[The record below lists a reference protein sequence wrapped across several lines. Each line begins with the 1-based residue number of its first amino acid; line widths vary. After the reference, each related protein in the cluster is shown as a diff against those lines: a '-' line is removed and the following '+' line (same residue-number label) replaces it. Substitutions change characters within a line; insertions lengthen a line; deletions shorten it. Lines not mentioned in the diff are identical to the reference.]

1 MVKKKKRQPK
11 QLKQLKL
18 LKTKK
23 HKAPKQQKAKTH
35 QTGKKQQKNRN
46 TQKLLTEIL
55 RQHRSMLTVLILLL
69 TLGIGL
75 WAGYQYVIREYA
87 VTRIYVDG
95 NLHYTDEEIMDMV
108 MEGRFGK
115 NSIYLSLKYKDKS
128 ISGIPFIEKMDV
140 SIMEKDT
147 IRINVYEK
155 AIAGYV
161 ENMGHYLYF
170 DKDGIVVEASDQA
183 AAGVLEVAGLEFD
196 HAVMHEKLPAKDE
209 SIFTRTLSI
218 SQLMQKYGIAAD
230 KVYFDENGGIMLYFG
245 TIKVDLGDDYHIDEK
260 VMELQNILP
269 KLEGLSGTLRM
280 ENFDD
285 FSDETIFESEM

>member
-11 QLKQLKL
+11 QLKL
-18 LKTKK
+18 LKTKQQR
-23 HKAPKQQKAKTH
+23 APKQHKAKVK
-35 QTGKKQQKNRN
+35 QKSKKQQKTKNS
-46 TQKLLTEIL
+46 QKLLTEVL
-55 RQHRSMLTVLILLL
+55 RQHKSLLTVLVLLL
-69 TLGIGL
+69 ILATGL

-161 ENMGHYLYF
+161 EYMGHYLYF
-170 DKDGIVVEASDQA
+170 DKDGIVVEASAQA

-230 KVYFDENGGIMLYFG
+230 KVYFDENGEIMLYFG
-245 TIKVDLGDDYHIDEK
+245 KIKVALGNDYHIDEK
-260 VMELQNILP
+260 MMELQNILP
-269 KLEGLSGTLRM
+269 ELEGLSGTLRM

>member
-1 MVKKKKRQPK
+1 MGKKKKKRLEPHKQHKLPK
-11 QLKQLKL
+11 QHKQHKPHKQH
-18 LKTKK
+18 KTLVKQ
-23 HKAPKQQKAKTH
+23 KQQKIYKDL
-35 QTGKKQQKNRN
+35 G
-46 TQKLLTEIL
+46 EVL
-55 RQHRSMLTVLILLL
+55 RQHRSLVTVVLLVL
-69 TLGIGL
+69 ALGAGL
-75 WAGYQYVIREYA
+75 WAGFQYVVSEYT

-95 NLHYTDEEIMDMV
+95 NLHYTDEEIMDIV
-108 MEGRFGK
+108 MEGRFGN
-115 NSIYLSLKYKDKS
+115 NSLYLSLKYKDKS

-161 ENMGHYLYF
+161 EYMGHYLYF
-170 DKDGIVVEASDQA
+170 DKDGIVVEASAEA
-183 AAGVLEVAGLEFD
+183 AAGVLEVAGMEFD

-230 KVYFDENGGIMLYFG
+230 KVYFEENGEIMLYFG
-245 TIKVDLGDDYHIDEK
+245 KIKVALGDDYHIDEK

-285 FSDETIFESEM
+285 FSNETIFESEM